1 MSSCRYF
8 AEFGPGDNVALLL
21 LTDAYHDK
29 GGSRADFEAQVT
41 AVRALRKPPFI
52 TVQTVETV
60 GGTKRC
66 LENPVKTAKRS

>member
-29 GGSRADFEAQVT
+29 GGAGSRADFEAQVT
-41 AVRALRKPPFI
+41 AVHALRKPPFI
-52 TVQTVETV
+52 SVQTVKTV
-60 GGTKRC
+60 GGQSGVWKI
-66 LENPVKTAKRS
+66 P